1 MAPRHNFNGI
11 RNEFARRQ
19 RKTHA
24 FMVHGKAVA
33 HGNGRK
39 LQGRAARH
47 AYTGFYRICQAV
59 QVHMPGNNFAGGIHN
74 TYQRTIHLFSGE
86 AQSIEQGAVR
96 GFFQPG
102 LHFFAACFIIHGGIL
117 VV

>member
-1 MAPRHNFNGI
+1 
-11 RNEFARRQ
+11 
-19 RKTHA
+19 
-24 FMVHGKAVA
+24 MVHGKAVA

-47 AYTGFYRICQAV
+47 AHTGLDRIGQGV
-59 QVHMPGNNFAGGIHN
+59 QVHMTRNNLAGGIHN
-74 TYQRTIHLFSGE
+74 TYQGTVHLFSGE
-86 AQSIEQGAVR
+86 AQSIEQGAVG

-102 LHFFAACFIIHGGIL
+102 FHFFAACFIIHGGIL